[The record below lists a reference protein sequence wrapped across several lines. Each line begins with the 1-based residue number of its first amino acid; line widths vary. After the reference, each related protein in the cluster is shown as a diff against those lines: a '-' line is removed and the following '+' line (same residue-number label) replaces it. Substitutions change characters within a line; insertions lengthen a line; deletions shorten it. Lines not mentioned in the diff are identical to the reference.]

1 MNITKGFF
9 DYHQTIDVSDNLVQS
24 YEGEKYRYYKNVKYQ
39 KEQQHQLIQVYY

>member
-1 MNITKGFF
+1 MNITRFF

-24 YEGEKYRYYKNVKYQ
+24 YEGEKYRYYKIKYQ